1 MFVWMKKR
9 YLYSDDTVGASLD
22 ETWSAYKSG
31 KHTNLSGSSLKK
43 RLWDSWWQR
52 RGFHT
57 KVLYQKVVFFNQ
69 GVFLCEFSLGRR
81 LHTRKTKKWHFGP
94 RMSDDREN
102 YSWTLRRSSGE
113 AFWTWWHPFCTCSC
127 ENHLLILH
135 FLSFL
140 LGLCSFWGKQ
150 LQHHFDLM
158 SKK

>member
-52 RGFHT
+52 RGFHA

-81 LHTRKTKKWHFGP
+81 LHTRKTKKWVSVRKLALWP
-94 RMSDDREN
+94 EDVRWQRELQLDAAAVLWGGVLN
-102 YSWTLRRSSGE
+102 LVTPFLHLQLWKSSTYS
-113 AFWTWWHPFCTCSC
+113 
-127 ENHLLILH
+127 
-135 FLSFL
+135 SFFVFFI
-140 LGLCSFWGKQ
+140 GFV
-150 LQHHFDLM
+150 
-158 SKK
+158 